1 MYQFFD
7 LLYKFTLLGALGFI
21 AYHLWPVLGLLVRVL
36 NHIAKWFGG

>member
-7 LLYKFTLLGALGFI
+7 LLYKFTLLAALGFI
-21 AYHLWPVLGLLVRVL
+21 AYHLWPVLALFVRVL